1 MIKVVVIT
9 PYPDLFDMARAAL
22 GEYSNPGIVCEV
34 THAYGTRVGSLDL
47 GAPDIILA
55 RGLTQKALKKKYK
68 NAAVLEFAVSAY
80 DVLRA
85 IHECRKTHGAKKI
98 AVLGSDTILYD
109 VNVLKEIINVD
120 IKIFPICNETDIR
133 AAFADMRKEGFDAVV
148 GGLTV
153 SNLAREIGLANTFIK
168 TSEESFHIAIK
179 EAMNTARVM
188 FTERAKTEITRAI
201 LQNSKEG
208 ILYFDRNGV
217 LVQYNRRA
225 NEILSLS
232 EAEQWAGRDVAE
244 ILEDRDMVDMVRAR
258 SNRKGLI
265 KTINN
270 SALVVDFS
278 PVHLE
283 EQILGVIC
291 SCQRVDEIQDAE
303 SMIRKQ
309 LSKKG
314 LVAKYG
320 FASIIHASRGLAET
334 IATAH
339 KYAGVDANVLLI
351 GETGTGKELF
361 AQSIHAASA
370 RRLRPF
376 VAVNCAAFPENLL
389 ESELF
394 GYAEGAFSG
403 AARGG
408 KTGLFEMAHNG
419 TLFLDEIGEIP
430 LSLQPSLLR
439 ALQEKEIRRIGDDKV
454 VPVDVRI
461 IAATNRDLRE
471 NVRAGRFRMDLLYRL
486 DVLSLFIPPLRM
498 RKEDIRLIAEHYVA
512 FYCDKYK
519 KPGVRLNDNAYATLE
534 KYAWPGN
541 TRELLNICERL
552 AVLFDDGTIVT
563 AEMVDGLLR
572 IGSELPHQQ
581 SALDDPA
588 GAAEPEAPG
597 SKGMEE
603 LMEFAQSMR
612 VNREDIATMLGISRT
627 TLWRRMRRKD
637 KTI

>member
-1 MIKVVVIT
+1 MIKVVIIT
-9 PYPDLFDMARAAL
+9 PYPDLFDMAQAAL
-22 GEYSNPGIVCEV
+22 KEYSNPGITCEI
-34 THAYGTRVGSLDL
+34 THAYGTEVGRFDL

-55 RGLTQKALKKKYK
+55 RGLTQKALKEKYK
-68 NAAVLEFAVSAY
+68 NAAVLEFSVSAY

-85 IHECRKTHGAKKI
+85 IHECRKTHGAKRI

-109 VNVLKEIINVD
+109 VDVLKEIINVD
-120 IKIFPICNETDIR
+120 IRIFPISNETDIR
-133 AAFADMRKEGFDAVV
+133 ATLAEVRRDGFDAVV

-153 SNLAREIGLANTFIK
+153 SKIAREIGLPDTFIK
-168 TSEESFHIAIK
+168 TSEESFHIAVK
-179 EAMNTARVM
+179 EAMNTAGVM
-188 FTERAKTEITRAI
+188 FTERAKTEITQAI
-201 LQNSKEG
+201 LQNSKEA
-208 ILYFDRNGV
+208 ILYFDHAGT

-232 EAEQWAGRDVAE
+232 AAEQWAGRDVAE
-244 ILEDRDMVDMVRAR
+244 IFREQEIIDLVRSR
-258 SNRKGLI
+258 GNRKGLV
-265 KTINN
+265 KTVNN
-270 SALVVDFS
+270 SALMVDFS
-278 PVHLE
+278 PVRLE
-283 EQILGVIC
+283 EQIIGVIC
-291 SCQRVDEIQDAE
+291 SFQRVHEIQDAE

-320 FASIIHASRGLAET
+320 FASIIHASDSLAQT
-334 IATAH
+334 IATGH

-370 RRLRPF
+370 RHLRPF

-394 GYAEGAFSG
+394 GYVEGAFSG

-430 LSLQPSLLR
+430 LSLQASLLR

-471 NVRAGRFRMDLLYRL
+471 NVRAGQFRMDLLYRL
-486 DVLSLFIPPLRM
+486 DVLSLFIPPLRE
-498 RKEDIRLIAEHYVA
+498 RKDDIRLITAHYIEHY
-512 FYCDKYK
+512 CEKYH
-519 KPGVRLNDNAYATLE
+519 KPGVKLDDKAYGVLE
-534 KYAWPGN
+534 AYGWPGN
-541 TRELLNICERL
+541 TRELRNICERL
-552 AVLFDDGTIVT
+552 AVLFDDGTVIT
-563 AEMVDGLLR
+563 AEMVEGLLR
-572 IGSELPHQQ
+572 VGAELPQQ
-581 SALDDPA
+581 PVRESSVDEEVD
-588 GAAEPEAPG
+588 APG
-597 SKGMEE
+597 PRGMEE

-612 VNREDIATMLGISRT
+612 VNREDIANMLGISRT
-627 TLWRRMRRKD
+627 TLWRRMKRKNTG
-637 KTI
+637 K

>member
-1 MIKVVVIT
+1 MIKVVIIN
-9 PYPDLFDMARAAL
+9 PYPDLFDLAQSVL
-22 GEYSNPGIVCEV
+22 KEYSNPGITYEI
-34 THAYGTRVGSLDL
+34 THAYGTMLNHFDL

-55 RGLTQKALKKKYK
+55 RGLTHKALKAKHK
-68 NAAVLEFAVSAY
+68 NATVLELSVSAY
-80 DVLRA
+80 DILRA

-109 VNVLKEIINVD
+109 VDILKEIINVD
-120 IKIFPICNETDIR
+120 IKIYPISDEAGIL
-133 AAFADMRKEGFDAVV
+133 AALAEVQKNGFDAVV
-148 GGLTV
+148 GGITV
-153 SNLAREIGLANTFIK
+153 ANIASEIGITNTFIK

-179 EAMNTARVM
+179 EAMNTAGIM
-188 FTERAKTEITRAI
+188 FTERAKTEITRSI
-201 LQNSKEG
+201 LQNSKEA
-208 ILYFDRNGV
+208 ILYFDHDGI

-225 NEILSLS
+225 NEILSLP
-232 EAEQWAGRDVAE
+232 ATEQWEGRNVAE
-244 ILEDRDMVDMVRAR
+244 IFKDREIVDTIQSRVKRE
-258 SNRKGLI
+258 GLI

-270 SALVVDFS
+270 NALVMDFS
-278 PVHLE
+278 PVCLE
-283 EQILGVIC
+283 EQTIGVIC
-291 SCQRVDEIQDAE
+291 SCQRIHEIQNTE

-320 FASIIHASRGLAET
+320 FASIIHASRSMAQAIT
-334 IATAH
+334 TAH

-403 AARGG
+403 ASRGG

-430 LSLQPSLLR
+430 HSLQASLLR

-471 NVRAGRFRMDLLYRL
+471 NVGPGQFRMDLLYRL

-498 RKEDIRLIAEHYVA
+498 RKEDLRLIAAYYVTH
-512 FYCDKYK
+512 YCDKYN
-519 KPGVRLNDNAYATLE
+519 KPGVKLDDMAYEVLE
-534 KYAWPGN
+534 KYSWPGN
-541 TRELLNICERL
+541 TRELRNICERL
-552 AVLFDDGTIVT
+552 AVMLDNNTTIT
-563 AEMVDGLLR
+563 AEMVDELLR
-572 IGSELPHQQ
+572 LGSEPQQQQ
-581 SALDDPA
+581 SPA
-588 GAAEPEAPG
+588 IIN
-597 SKGMEE
+597 SKDITDKQNPRGMEE
-603 LMEFAQSMR
+603 LMEFAQSTR
-612 VNREDIATMLGISRT
+612 VNREDIAKMMGISRT
-627 TLWRRMRRKD
+627 TLWRRMKRKSN
-637 KTI
+637 K